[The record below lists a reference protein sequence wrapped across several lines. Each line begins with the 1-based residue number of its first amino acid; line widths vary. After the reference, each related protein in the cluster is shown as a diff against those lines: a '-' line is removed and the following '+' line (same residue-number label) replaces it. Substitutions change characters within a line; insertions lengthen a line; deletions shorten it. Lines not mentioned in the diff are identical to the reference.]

1 MFGWALLA
9 SAIFLGAVWLTYLLY
24 NAPLM
29 DDESTY
35 GEGE

>member
-1 MFGWALLA
+1 MNWIVLA

-29 DDESTY
+29 DDEY
-35 GEGE
+35 GGRE

>member
-1 MFGWALLA
+1 MAVALLA

-29 DDESTY
+29 DDDNEY
-35 GEGE
+35 GGRE